1 MMRLK
6 KLPVAVIAIAAA
18 AAACHKKADT
28 AIQIQTA
35 PVTRRSIVVSAQANG
50 AIEPVSVVEVKSKAS
65 GVVTKMPVDIG
76 SQVRPGDLLVQIDA
90 RDVQNQYNQ
99 AAAALNSA
107 RVSEQVA
114 AAQLKR
120 SRELFKERIITAQEN
135 EAATLTYANASSAV
149 VAATTNL
156 DIAKQR
162 LEDATVRAPI
172 AGTIISKTAQLGS
185 VITSATSSA
194 SGGTTILTMADLT
207 QVRMRAMVNETDIG
221 NIHPGQVATVTVDA
235 YPNRRFMGT
244 VEKIEPQ
251 AVVQQ
256 SVTMFAVLI
265 SLPNLD
271 AALMPGM
278 NGEATMII
286 SQRENVLAVPN
297 DAIRSPR
304 ELATVAP
311 LLGLNPD
318 SLRSMMLRQRG
329 GGGGPSGPGGAS
341 GGGAPSQS
349 ANAIP
354 TRGTAG
360 AGTPGQPGQRSVSGP
375 GGAAGVPGGGFRGGF
390 GGDTSQAARA
400 ARRAAFAR
408 AGGDTSAAGRAARR
422 AQFGGGGFGNASSTP
437 GLGGG
442 GFAGGAGGA
451 GGGAFAG
458 GASARAVVFVKQGGK
473 WVPKS
478 IRTGVSDFDYTEV
491 LSGLQEG
498 DSVALLASAA
508 MQANRAQQ
516 QQRARAATG
525 GGLQNN
531 NTGGAA
537 GGGGGGGGRGPGG

>member
-1 MMRLK
+1 MIRLAK
-6 KLPVAVIAIAAA
+6 ISIAALAIFA
-18 AAACHKKADT
+18 AAGCRKKADT
-28 AIQIQTA
+28 AIEIQTA

-65 GVVTKMPVDIG
+65 GVVQKMPVDIG
-76 SQVRPGDLLVQIDA
+76 SQVKTGDLLVQIDA

-99 AAAALNSA
+99 AAANLNSA

-135 EAATLTYANASSAV
+135 DAATLTYANASSAV
-149 VAATTNL
+149 VSARTNL
-156 DIAKQR
+156 DLAKQR

-172 AGTIISKTAQLGS
+172 AGTILSKTAQLGS

-207 QVRMRAMVNETDIG
+207 KVRMRAMVNETDIG
-221 NIHPGQVATVTVDA
+221 NIHPGQLATVTVDA
-235 YPNRRFMGT
+235 YPNRRFTGT

-278 NGEATMII
+278 NGEATMIV

-297 DAIRSPR
+297 DAIRSTR
-304 ELATVAP
+304 EIAAVAP

-318 SLRSMMLRQRG
+318 SLRSMMQRQRG
-329 GGGGPSGPGGAS
+329 GGGGGIGGGAS
-341 GGGAPSQS
+341 ATTRANTGGGAD
-349 ANAIP
+349 
-354 TRGTAG
+354 G
-360 AGTPGQPGQRSVSGP
+360 A
-375 GGAAGVPGGGFRGGF
+375 RGGF
-390 GGDTSQAARA
+390 GGDTSRAARG
-400 ARRAAFAR
+400 ARRAAFAPS
-408 AGGDTSAAGRAARR
+408 GGDTSAARHAARR

-437 GLGGG
+437 ALGGG
-442 GFAGGAGGA
+442 AGAAGGAGGA
-451 GGGAFAG
+451 FPG
-458 GASARAVVFVKQGGK
+458 GASSRAVVFIKQGNK
-473 WVPKS
+473 WAPKS

-491 LSGLQEG
+491 LNGLQEG
-498 DSVALLASAA
+498 DSVALLATAA
-508 MQANRAQQ
+508 MQASREQM
-516 QQRARAATG
+516 QQRARAVSG

-531 NTGGAA
+531 TNSTSAPA
-537 GGGGGGGGRGPGG
+537 RGGGRGPGG

>member
-1 MMRLK
+1 MMRASK
-6 KLPVAVIAIAAA
+6 VSVAAVAFIV

-28 AIQIQTA
+28 AIEIQTA
-35 PVTRRSIVVSAQANG
+35 PVTRRTIVVSAQANG
-50 AIEPVSVVEVKSKAS
+50 AIEPVSLVEVKSKAS
-65 GVVTKMPVDIG
+65 GVVQLMPVDIG
-76 SQVRPGDLLVQIDA
+76 SKVSAHDLLVQIDA

-99 AAAALNSA
+99 AAASLNSA
-107 RVSEQVA
+107 RISEQIA

-135 EAATLTYANASSAV
+135 EAATLTYANASSSV
-149 VAATTNL
+149 VAARTNL
-156 DIAKQR
+156 DLAKQR

-207 QVRMRAMVNETDIG
+207 KVRMRAMVNETDIG
-221 NIHPGQVATVTVDA
+221 NIHAGQIGTVTVDA
-235 YPNRRFMGT
+235 YPNRRFTGT

-278 NGEATMII
+278 NGEATMIV
-286 SQRENVLAVPN
+286 SQRENVLAVSN
-297 DAIRSPR
+297 DAIRSTR

-318 SLRSMMLRQRG
+318 SLRSMMQRQRSG
-329 GGGGPSGPGGAS
+329 AGGPNGPGGANVPAQA
-341 GGGAPSQS
+341 GGAVP
-349 ANAIP
+349 A
-354 TRGTAG
+354 RGA
-360 AGTPGQPGQRSVSGP
+360 QPGQGGRT
-375 GGAAGVPGGGFRGGF
+375 GGARGGARGEGRGF
-390 GGDTSQAARA
+390 G
-400 ARRAAFAR
+400 
-408 AGGDTSAAGRAARR
+408 
-422 AQFGGGGFGNASSTP
+422 GGGGFGNASTTP
-437 GLGGG
+437 S
-442 GFAGGAGGA
+442 F
-451 GGGAFAG
+451 GGGA
-458 GASARAVVFVKQGGK
+458 STRAVVLIKQNGK

-491 LSGLQEG
+491 LNGLQEG

-531 NTGGAA
+531 PTGGAA
-537 GGGGGGGGRGPGG
+537 GGGGGGGGGRGPGG

>member
-1 MMRLK
+1 MISRTKIALA
-6 KLPVAVIAIAAA
+6 LLAVA
-18 AAACHKKADT
+18 AAACSKKADDSIT
-28 AIQIQTA
+28 IATA
-35 PVTRRSIVVSAQANG
+35 PVERRTIVVSAQANG
-50 AIEPVSVVEVKSKAS
+50 AIEPVSVVDVKSKAS
-65 GVVTKMPVDIG
+65 GVVIKMPVDIG
-76 SQVRPGDLLVQIDA
+76 SQVKLSDLLVQIDP

-99 AAAALNSA
+99 AAASLNSA
-107 RVSEQVA
+107 KVSEQVA
-114 AAQLKR
+114 ASQLKR
-120 SRELFKERIITAQEN
+120 SRDLFAQRIITAQEN
-135 EAATLTYANASSAV
+135 EAATLTYANAQSAV
-149 VAATTNL
+149 VTARTNL
-156 DIAKQR
+156 DLAKQR

-194 SGGTTILTMADLT
+194 SGGTSILTMADLSK
-207 QVRMRAMVNETDIG
+207 VRMRAMVNETDIG
-221 NIHPGQVATVTVDA
+221 NIHPGQVANVTVDA
-235 YPNRRFMGT
+235 YPNRRFTGT

-278 NGEATMII
+278 NGEATMIV

-297 DAIRSPR
+297 DAIRSTR

-318 SLRSMMLRQRG
+318 SLRSIMQRQR
-329 GGGGPSGPGGAS
+329 SGAGGA
-341 GGGAPSQS
+341 GGAGR
-349 ANAIP
+349 
-354 TRGTAG
+354 TG
-360 AGTPGQPGQRSVSGP
+360 AA
-375 GGAAGVPGGGFRGGF
+375 GGAAGGTTGAGPNGGGGFRGGF

-400 ARRAAFAR
+400 ARRAAFAK

-422 AQFGGGGFGNASSTP
+422 AQFGGG
-437 GLGGG
+437 
-442 GFAGGAGGA
+442 AGGTE
-451 GGGAFAG
+451 AFAG
-458 GASARAVVFVKQGGK
+458 TAATRAVVFTKENGK

-491 LSGLQEG
+491 LNGLKEG

-508 MQANRAQQ
+508 MQAQRAQQ
-516 QQRARAATG
+516 QQRARATTG

-531 NTGGAA
+531 QTPA
-537 GGGGGGGGRGPGG
+537 GTTGGGGGGRGPGGGG